1 MTQGTT
7 TSNINVG
14 LAAGGRIAGRVT
26 DAGTGAALPNFTVF
40 IYSASGAFVTSG
52 TSNGSGDYISST
64 GLLTGSYFAR
74 TSNSAGYIDELYDNL
89 GCFPSCS
96 VTSGTAIGVTQ
107 PSTTNNINIG
117 LALGGRIAGRVTDAG
132 TGAGLPSAGVTIY
145 TASGVPVASAFTD
158 VSGNYVSLQG
168 MPTGSY
174 FARTFF
180 NSRGYVNELYDNIVC
195 SPTCTVTTGTP
206 IPVTQGT
213 TTSNINFGLAKIAFT
228 DDPLIPGVTIV
239 KAVHITE
246 LRARIDAQRS
256 RVGLSFYSWT
266 DFSLT
271 PGSTVV
277 KAQHIVDLRTA
288 LTQAYGGRTPPTY
301 TDPGLAAGTTIKAV
315 HITELRN
322 AIVALESS

>member
-1 MTQGTT
+1 
-7 TSNINVG
+7 
-14 LAAGGRIAGRVT
+14 
-26 DAGTGAALPNFTVF
+26 
-40 IYSASGAFVTSG
+40 
-52 TSNGSGDYISST
+52 
-64 GLLTGSYFAR
+64 
-74 TSNSAGYIDELYDNL
+74 
-89 GCFPSCS
+89 
-96 VTSGTAIGVTQ
+96 
-107 PSTTNNINIG
+107 
-117 LALGGRIAGRVTDAG
+117 
-132 TGAGLPSAGVTIY
+132 
-145 TASGVPVASAFTD
+145 
-158 VSGNYVSLQG
+158 

-271 PGSTVV
+271 PGSTVI